1 MLSLLLAAAV
11 ATASPPANALSEASR
26 AIEAGRLEQARMMI
40 ANAVASGQSGPPV
53 ERLLADLA
61 YRSGRNVEALARYQT
76 LLNGNSKDL
85 LIAERAGIAALKAG
99 ETDRAAELLA
109 RATKWSGSS
118 WRAWN
123 ARGVAADLKHDWA
136 AADAAYA
143 EAARRG
149 PDQAEVHNNMGW
161 SKLLRGDWPDA
172 VPLLLRAAQLDPK
185 SERITNNLELARTAV
200 AEDLPRRRSRESDKD
215 WAARLNDAGVMA
227 RLKGDKARAIAAFT
241 QAIEAS
247 DIWYARAANNMSL
260 AQSAQ

>member
-1 MLSLLLAAAV
+1 MLSFLLAAAV
-11 ATASPPANALSEASR
+11 ATASPPANALSEASH

-40 ANAVASGQSGPPV
+40 AKAVASGQSGPPV

-61 YRSGRNVEALARYQT
+61 YRSDRNVEALARYQA
-76 LLNGNSKDL
+76 LLNANSRDL
-85 LIAERAGIAALKAG
+85 LIAERAGIAALKVG
-99 ETDRAAELLA
+99 ETDRAGELLG
-109 RATKWSGSS
+109 RATRWTGAS

-123 ARGVAADLKHDWA
+123 ALGVVADRKHDWA
-136 AADAAYA
+136 AADTAYA

-149 PDQAEVHNNMGW
+149 PDQAEVYNNMGW

-172 VPLLLRAAQLDPK
+172 IPMLLRAAQLDPR
-185 SERITNNLELARTAV
+185 SERIANNLELARTAV
-200 AEDLPRRRSRESDKD
+200 AEDLPRRRPRESDKD